1 MKNAIKEI
9 TIGAMWAVGGILS
22 ALIPGRIGG
31 AVFAACEKN
40 EAAVRAER
48 Q

>member
-1 MKNAIKEI
+1 MKNAIKEVI
-9 TIGAMWAVGGILS
+9 VGAMSAVGGVLS

-31 AVFAACEKN
+31 AVFAACEKK
-40 EAAVRAER
+40 EAAIRTER